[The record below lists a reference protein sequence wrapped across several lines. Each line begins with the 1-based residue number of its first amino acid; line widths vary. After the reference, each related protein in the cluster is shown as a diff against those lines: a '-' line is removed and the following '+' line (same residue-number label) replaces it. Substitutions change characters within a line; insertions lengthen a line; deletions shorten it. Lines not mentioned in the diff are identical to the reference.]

1 MFEVN
6 LQNKRIQFVSQR
18 EGFILIHFCCSL
30 TFHLYLQDVHNHHME
45 LDDCFLL
52 INQTVKEKF
61 LLNTFL
67 IC

>member
-6 LQNKRIQFVSQR
+6 LRNKRIQFVSQR
-18 EGFILIHFCCSL
+18 GVILIHFCCSL
-30 TFHLYLQDVHNHHME
+30 TFHPYLQYAHNHHME
-45 LDDCFLL
+45 VDDCFLL
-52 INQTVKEKF
+52 ISQTVKEKF